1 MLHLAAK
8 SARLSSSY
16 LHIKSHK
23 RLHISKLQ
31 GGITLRPRIALPA
44 DTLAEAT
51 NIINERNAAF
61 APRPAI
67 EAVVKAGGVP
77 VIFPS
82 VEPKDVVD
90 YMDLFDGVAFLGGA
104 DVDPTFYGEEPR
116 EKLGVT
122 YRKRDLFEIE
132 LLKQSVAKSKA
143 ILGIC
148 RGIQLVN
155 IGLGGTVYQDLSQDP
170 DATVKHDQEAPGNM
184 PSHHIS
190 VQPDSRL
197 FNITGE
203 RPYVNSRHH
212 QAIKDLAPS
221 LKVTARADD
230 QVIEAVESIDN
241 DQILAVQWHPE
252 NMYKHHEESKA
263 IFADLIE
270 RSIRVAEKTR

>member
-1 MLHLAAK
+1 M
-8 SARLSSSY
+8 
-16 LHIKSHK
+16 
-23 RLHISKLQ
+23 
-31 GGITLRPRIALPA
+31 RPRIALPA

-82 VEPKDVVD
+82 VDPVDVPD
-90 YMDLFDGVAFLGGA
+90 YMDLFDGVAFLGGS
-104 DVDPTFYGEEPR
+104 DVDPTFYGEEPY

-132 LLKQSVAKSKA
+132 LLKQAVASGKA

-148 RGIQLVN
+148 RGMQLINV
-155 IGLGGTVYQDLSQDP
+155 GLGGTLYQDLSQDP
-170 DATVKHDQEAPGNM
+170 HATLKHDQLAPGNM

-190 VQPDSRL
+190 VADDSK
-197 FNITGE
+197 IISIVGE

-212 QAIKDLAPS
+212 EAVKDVAPN
-221 LKVTARADD
+221 LRVVARADD
-230 QVIEAVESIDN
+230 QVVEAVESIGS
-241 DQILAVQWHPE
+241 DQIIGVQWHPE
-252 NMYKHHEESKA
+252 NMYKHHADSKA
-263 IFADLIE
+263 IFADFIE
-270 RSIRVAEKTR
+270 RSARVAESSRSVRQP